1 MIIRQTTEEAVV
13 AAAAAVSVRARL
25 SFRPYRNPPSYCHL
39 QGKNH
44 EALGVADVTIRP
56 DTGCTQRKIGPT
68 GRRIHAVCWHGHRD
82 FLRSLFARTPS
93 AVVISCVARYENS
106 ADFEASFA
114 ATGSQNVGGQMNPVP
129 LDRACECSL
138 ASTAVSA

>member
-1 MIIRQTTEEAVV
+1 MIIRHTTEEAVV
-13 AAAAAVSVRARL
+13 AAAAAVSVRAKF
-25 SFRPYRNPPSYCHL
+25 SFRPYRNHL

-44 EALGVADVTIRP
+44 EGEALGVADVTIRP

-82 FLRSLFARTPS
+82 FLRALFTRTPMAIVVT
-93 AVVISCVARYENS
+93 AVAQYRGRDHFEISFV
-106 ADFEASFA
+106 
-114 ATGSQNVGGQMNPVP
+114 ATGAQNIGSQAYPRR

-138 ASTAVSA
+138 ASAAGSA